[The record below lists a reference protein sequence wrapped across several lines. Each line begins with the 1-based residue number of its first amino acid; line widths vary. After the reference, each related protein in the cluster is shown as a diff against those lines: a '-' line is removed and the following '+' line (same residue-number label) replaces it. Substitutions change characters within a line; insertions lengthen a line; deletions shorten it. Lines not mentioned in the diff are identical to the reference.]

1 MKKLKIPKP
10 AEIKAYFLNHRLTH
24 STLDWSKSHS
34 FPGFSGIP
42 IYNVTEFVIKEVQRV
57 DVFTRANS
65 MAYSFFLSLF
75 PSLISLFTLLPY
87 LRKYILRFLPH
98 EEGANFR
105 DILAM
110 EIQEFLPGNAG
121 FEITKFIEDLTT
133 NPRVGLLSFG
143 FILALFFSSNG
154 MLTMMRGFE
163 KSYPAFKKR
172 TALKKRLV
180 AIFLTAQ
187 LGFLLIASVVL
198 IILGNFIIR
207 WLSDYIH
214 LDRFT
219 ELSIYFIRWVV
230 IILLFYSVISIIY
243 RFGVAVKKKFKLLTP
258 GATLA
263 SILSIIASIIFSFYV
278 DNFSQYNKLYGSF
291 GTIIVTMIWIQLNC
305 MVLLLGFE
313 LNASIAV
320 NKDLLLTQEEEK
332 DS

>member
-1 MKKLKIPKP
+1 MKKIKIPKP
-10 AEIKAYFLNHRLTH
+10 AEIKAYFLNHRLTKAV
-24 STLDWSKSHS
+24 LNWSKRRSL
-34 FPGFSGIP
+34 PGFSGVP
-42 IYNVTEFVIKEVQRV
+42 IYDVTEFVVKEVQRF

-75 PSLISLFTLLPY
+75 PSLMSLFTLLPY
-87 LRKYILRFLPH
+87 VRKYLLRFLPH
-98 EEGANFR
+98 EEGASFR
-105 DILAM
+105 DVLAM
-110 EIQEFLPGNAG
+110 EIQEFLPGNVG

-143 FILALFFSSNG
+143 FFLAMFFSSNG

-172 TALKKRLV
+172 TAIRKRLV
-180 AIFLTAQ
+180 AIFLTVL
-187 LGFLLIASVVL
+187 LGSLLISSVVL
-198 IILGNFIIR
+198 IILGNFLIK

-219 ELSIYFIRWVV
+219 ELSIYFIRWIV
-230 IILLFYSVISIIY
+230 IILLFYFVISFIY
-243 RFGVAVKKKFKLLTP
+243 RFGVAVKKKFRLLTP

-263 SILSIIASIIFSFYV
+263 TVLSILASIVFSFYV

-291 GTIIVTMIWIQLNC
+291 GTIIVTMLWMQINC
-305 MVLLLGFE
+305 LVLLLGFE

-320 NKDLLLTQEEEK
+320 NKDLKTAQKENTE
-332 DS
+332 